1 MTSSNSLIN
10 QKGGNMNNALLGK
23 IIEITLVVIISV
35 TLLIPIVNDQADAIE
50 KMDDISYNNEP
61 KASTYIGGVT
71 KMAALEDTN
80 VFAWDGT
87 TLTFNDEAVDLTY
100 SATAKPL
107 IIAEKIYMTGQ
118 SGGWVI
124 TMCGTLNDATTESTR
139 TIRNSTSDL
148 TEMTLTITETNV
160 VATYVVGDTTNTV
173 TITESWGFA
182 PSSTGKY
189 IGMVNGMMSDFYY
202 SDELWAASN
211 TAGRMVSYSLTT
223 GGMVDGEST
232 TSVNTSEL
240 LSPTNIYKA
249 TIGADVSGDSIQVN
263 SSLGNPQRLFGYVV
277 PATVSYSPGDN
288 DYLGTLLLTI
298 PVVVIISIILFAVG
312 LITRRND

>member
-1 MTSSNSLIN
+1 
-10 QKGGNMNNALLGK
+10 MNNTLLGK
-23 IIEITLVVIISV
+23 IIAITLMVILSA

-50 KMDDISYNNEP
+50 KMDDTVLYNEP

-87 TLTFNDEAVDLTY
+87 TLTLNDEPVDLTY

-118 SGGWVI
+118 SGGWAI

-139 TIRNSTSDL
+139 TIRNSTTDL
-148 TEMTLTITETNV
+148 TEMTLTITGTNA

-189 IGMVNGMMSDFYY
+189 IGMVNGMLSDLYY

-211 TAGRMVSYSLTT
+211 TNGRMVSYSLTT

-240 LSPTNIYKA
+240 LSPTDIYKV

-288 DYLGTLLLTI
+288 DYIGGIL
-298 PVVVIISIILFAVG
+298 SIIPLFVIVSIVIMAAG
-312 LITRRND
+312 LIMREND